1 MTETRLRRLTGLVV
15 AVLLLLAVG
24 ATRADG
30 QTYLGGIR
38 GAVRDPGGV
47 VPKAEVTLI
56 NEATNARRTTT
67 SNDVGEYVFTN
78 VPAGTYSVRVAM
90 PGFRTREEK
99 GLRISPQQ
107 TVVLDFAL
115 EVGVLTEQV
124 TVVGRTP
131 MIDTA
136 TASVA
141 SSLDSSTLA
150 TLPTAGRNAFFLS
163 TTTPNVVPSG
173 DPQFVRQQDQTNSS
187 LLSLGGG
194 PRRANNYTLEGVSI
208 TDMRNRATFIPSIEA
223 VEEVKVQVSTYDA
236 EMGRTGGGVFNTVGK
251 SGSNVW
257 HGSAVM
263 QNRPQWGQG
272 KFFFTQNLPKPD
284 NYFWLYGG
292 SFGGP
297 IVQNRTFFWATTENY
312 KTKTSRSAVLILPT
326 DRERQG
332 DFSQS
337 GVTIFD
343 PRTTTCTSA
352 GSCTRQPFQGNV
364 IPDALINP
372 VARAVLQYLP
382 SPTSG
387 NTRPAVA
394 ELIDRANQMT
404 FKIDHRINSQLN
416 ISGMYAWY
424 DSQEPESRFYGKN
437 LGDNPGDPGEGLLQ
451 RTVHAVTVNTLWM
464 PSQKSVW
471 NFRYGFTQFIDDD
484 VPNAFDPATLNFAP
498 SFIALIP
505 YKKFP
510 SLNVQGYGSVNFDTF
525 GDRDPQD
532 TTYYSHNLN
541 ANLSRFFG
549 SHAVKFGADYRLIG
563 MKLTALGQPS
573 GNFDFTPAFTRG
585 PDALTGGTTQH
596 ALASFLLGY
605 PASGDITVGA
615 PNDFY
620 IRYWAG
626 YVQDDYRITSNLTVN
641 AGLRYEFEQ
650 GLQERDNRI
659 TVGFDRDRN
668 FPVQIP
674 GAVRPDG
681 SPLTLK
687 GGLMYAGVDGNP
699 THQSDPSHTK
709 FGPRV
714 GVAYSLNPRTVVR
727 GGYGLF
733 YAPNQYAFPNENRL
747 GTRGFTAVTSYFA
760 SNDGGLT
767 PCATCTLTNPFPN
780 GIEQP
785 VGSSQGLLTGVG
797 GTVQFVD
804 QFRESAYVHQF
815 SVDVQRELRSDMS
828 VSVGYLGS
836 RSEKLIVGGTN
847 SNTVNINQLEDRY
860 LSLGTA
866 LLDPLPNPFFGNSA
880 FGAFSRQTTITRG
893 QLLRPYP
900 QFGDVLA
907 HQVSAGKARYHA
919 MVVKFNKR
927 MSADWAANVN
937 YTYSV
942 NKDNLFGEVNYF
954 GSNDN
959 GRARPLNAYD
969 LDAEYAHSVLD
980 TPHRLNISATYA
992 LPFGSGKRWL
1002 DRPGMVNAFLGGW
1015 AVTGVG
1021 TYQSG
1026 FPALVV
1032 MNSNNSGLSGNVQ
1045 RPNLTATDPSTSGSA
1060 EDHFDATCNCLT
1072 NWFNPA
1078 AWSAPAPFTLGNAP
1092 RTDTRQR
1099 TPFKKNWDIAIQ
1111 KTQSIGGRKTLMVRA
1126 EFINAFA
1133 DPNFLGPETRLGLA
1147 SFGTITQEGGFPRLL
1162 QLLVRVGW

>member
-1 MTETRLRRLTGLVV
+1 MTDSSVRYCAGVLVG
-15 AVLLLLAVG
+15 VLLVMLSG
-24 ATRADG
+24 AAPADG
-30 QTYLGGIR
+30 QTYLGGLR
-38 GAVRDPGGV
+38 GSVRDPGGV
-47 VPKAEVTLI
+47 VPKAEITLI
-56 NEATNARRTTT
+56 NEATNTKRTTT

-78 VPAGTYSVRVAM
+78 VPPGTYSIRVSM
-90 PGFRTREEK
+90 QGFRTREEK
-99 GLRISPQQ
+99 GLRIGPQQ
-107 TVVLDFAL
+107 TLVLDVTL
-115 EVGVLTEQV
+115 EVGVLTAEV

-131 MIDTA
+131 MIDTS

-141 SSLDSSTLA
+141 SSLDSSILN
-150 TLPTAGRNAFFLS
+150 TLPTAGRNAFFLAV
-163 TTTPNVVPSG
+163 TTPNVVPSG

-257 HGSAVM
+257 HGSALM
-263 QNRPQWGQG
+263 QNRPEWGAG
-272 KFFFTQNLPKPD
+272 KFFFAQNLPKP
-284 NYFWLYGG
+284 NTYFWLYGG

-297 IVQNRTFFWATTENY
+297 IVPNQTFFWATTENY
-312 KTKTSRSAVLILPT
+312 RTKTSRSAVLVLPT
-326 DRERQG
+326 DLERRG

-337 GVTIFD
+337 NVTIFD
-343 PRTTTCTSA
+343 PLTTTCDAA
-352 GSCTRQPFQGNV
+352 GNCTRQPFQNNR
-364 IPDALINP
+364 IPDGRINP
-372 VARAVLQYLP
+372 VARAVMQYLP

-394 ELIDRANQMT
+394 ELKDRANQAT
-404 FKIDHRINSQLN
+404 VKIDHRINEQLN

-424 DSQEPESRFYGKN
+424 DSEEPESRFYAKE
-437 LGDNPGDPGEGLLQ
+437 LGENPGDPGEGLLL
-451 RTVHAVTVNTLWM
+451 RTVHAATANALWL
-464 PSQKSVW
+464 PSQTSVW

-484 VPNAFDPATLNFAP
+484 VPNAFDPASLNFAP
-498 SFIALIP
+498 EFIALIP

-510 SLNVQGYGSVNFDTF
+510 SINVPGYGSVNFDTF
-525 GDRDPQD
+525 GDRSPQD

-541 ANLSRFFG
+541 ANVSRFFG
-549 SHAVKFGADYRLIG
+549 SHTVKFGADYRLIG

-573 GNFDFTPAFTRG
+573 GNFDFSPAFTRG
-585 PDALTGGTTQH
+585 PNPLTGGTTAH
-596 ALASFLLGY
+596 SLASFLLGY

-620 IRYWAG
+620 IHYYAG
-626 YVQDDYRITSNLTVN
+626 YVQDDYRMTRNLTVN
-641 AGLRYEFEQ
+641 LGLRYEFEQ
-650 GLQERDNRI
+650 GLQEKDNRI
-659 TVGFDRDRN
+659 TVGFDRDRA
-668 FPVQIP
+668 FPVQVP

-681 SPLTLK
+681 TPLELK
-687 GGLMYAGVDGNP
+687 GGLMYAGEDGYP
-699 THQSDPSHTK
+699 THQSDPSKTK
-709 FGPRV
+709 FAPRV
-714 GVAYSLNPRTVVR
+714 GVAYSLNAQTVVR

-733 YAPNQYAFPNENRL
+733 YAPNQYAFPDENRL
-747 GTRGFTAVTSYFA
+747 GTRGFTAVTTYFA

-785 VGSSQGLLTGVG
+785 VGSSRGLLTGAG
-797 GTVQFVD
+797 GTVHFVD

-815 SVDVQRELRSDMS
+815 SADVQRELRSDMS

-836 RSEKLIVGGTN
+836 RSEKLSVGGTN
-847 SNTVNINQLEDRY
+847 SNTVNINQLDPRH

-866 LLDPLPNPFFGNSA
+866 LNEQVANPFFGNSA
-880 FGAFSRQTTITRG
+880 FGAFSRQATIARG

-919 MVVKFNKR
+919 MVLKFNKR
-927 MSADWAANVN
+927 ITAGWGANVN

-954 GSNDN
+954 GSNSN
-959 GRARPLNAYD
+959 ARARPQNAYD
-969 LDAEYAHSVLD
+969 LDAEYSHSVLD
-980 TPHRLNISATYA
+980 TPHRLNISATYE
-992 LPFGSGKRWL
+992 LPFGAGKRWM
-1002 DRPGMVNAFLGGW
+1002 DREGMMNAFLGGW
-1015 AVTGVG
+1015 ALTGVG

-1026 FPALVV
+1026 FPVLIV
-1032 MNSNNSGLSGNVQ
+1032 MNTNNSGLTENVQ
-1045 RPNLTATDPSTSGSA
+1045 RPNLTGTDPSTSGSA
-1060 EDHFDATCNCLT
+1060 EDHFDSTCNCLT

-1078 AWSAPAPFTLGNAP
+1078 AWTSPAPFTLGDAP
-1092 RTDTRQR
+1092 RTDARQR

-1111 KTQSIGGRKTLMVRA
+1111 KTQLIGGRKTLMVRA
-1126 EFINAFA
+1126 EIINAFA
-1133 DPNFLGPETRLGLA
+1133 DPNFLGPENRLGA
-1147 SFGTITQEGGFPRLL
+1147 AAFGTITQEGGFPRLL